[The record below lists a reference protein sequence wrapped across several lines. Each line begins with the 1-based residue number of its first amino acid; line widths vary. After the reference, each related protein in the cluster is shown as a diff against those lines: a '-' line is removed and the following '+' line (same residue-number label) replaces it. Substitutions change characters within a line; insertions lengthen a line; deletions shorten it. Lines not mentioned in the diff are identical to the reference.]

1 MSKARVQVGVRDVAS
16 RALVSVGTVSRVL
29 NNHPNVEADLK
40 ARVMEAV
47 NELGYVHKPR
57 RTPTLEFENS
67 ADVFIV
73 QRQVR
78 QITFCYRASIAPQ
91 LTAELGNTY
100 FSMVLHGAEAEC
112 RQQNLH
118 LRYRLIEDNA
128 HELEQAREALI
139 QSQSEALLLVNFID
153 HDLVNG
159 LLQLNLP
166 AVLVDHYFPDL
177 PLDAVMNDS
186 YYGALQAVQHLVNQ
200 GHRKIAFVHG
210 LPHHTISRRYDA
222 YRGALNTARI
232 TFDPRWVL
240 QGNLMLEGGIE
251 AAHEFVQRN
260 LDCTA
265 VFCSND
271 NTAFGFIQG
280 LAAHGIRVPDD
291 ISVIGFDDVDA
302 ARFIVPPLST
312 VRANA
317 TALGRMAIRKLL
329 ERIADPSLP
338 FTQTLVRAEL
348 IERQSVRSQLTEIR
362 PNSLSSVG
370 K

>member
-1 MSKARVQVGVRDVAS
+1 MSKARVQVGVRDIAN

-29 NNHPNVEADLK
+29 NNHPNVEADLR
-40 ARVMEAV
+40 ARVMNAV
-47 NELGYVHKPR
+47 NELGYVYKPR
-57 RTPTLEFENS
+57 RNLTLDFDS
-67 ADVFIV
+67 ADEVVFV
-73 QRQVR
+73 QQRVR

-91 LTAELGNTY
+91 FTPEMGNTY
-100 FSMVLHGAEAEC
+100 FPLVLHGAEAEC

-118 LRYRLIEDNA
+118 LRYRIIEDDV
-128 HELEQAREALI
+128 HELERAREALI
-139 QSQSEALLLVNFID
+139 ESQSEALLLVNFID
-153 HDLVNG
+153 HELVNG

-177 PLDAVMNDS
+177 PLDAIMNDS
-186 YYGALQAVQHLVNQ
+186 YYGALQAVQYLISQ
-200 GHRKIAFVHG
+200 GHQKIAFIHG

-240 QGNLMLEGGIE
+240 QGDLMLEGGIE
-251 AAHEFVQRN
+251 AAHEFVRRN

-280 LAAHGIRVPDD
+280 LSAHGIRVPDD
-291 ISVIGFDDVDA
+291 ISVMGFDDVDA
-302 ARFIVPPLST
+302 ARFIIPPLST

-329 ERIADPSLP
+329 ERIAHPSLP

-348 IERQSVRSQLTEIR
+348 IERQSVRSLLTEMN
-362 PNSLSSVG
+362 PNYLSSIS